1 MTNPH
6 LSDRAC
12 LDLAV
17 AIVRRHPERWQ
28 EFLGFVRE
36 RGWAEASMIASYDA
50 QMRAIRLPPWERP
63 PCVAS
68 PRGKHR
74 AARLLR
80 RMARRGISR
89 WHPNPLAALAEAGPP
104 PR

>member
-1 MTNPH
+1 MANPH

-50 QMRAIRLPPWERP
+50 QRHQPIN
-63 PCVAS
+63 
-68 PRGKHR
+68 
-74 AARLLR
+74 
-80 RMARRGISR
+80 
-89 WHPNPLAALAEAGPP
+89 PNPLAALAEAGPP